1 MEMLRV
7 YARRDD
13 IPENAM
19 ALQKVDVCLSNAE
32 YYSLI
37 ASLGIVLFIVLVAAM
52 VAGLCFRRYR
62 LLHFKNVHADS
73 TAPNFLGHV
82 YGQRTN
88 HITHHPSARNF
99 AFFNRAFETR
109 FRSEAPSEVGQEV
122 RTEVDFGEGEM
133 PARLQRIFQD
143 PSEPIYTEP
152 SLFERSRS
160 LRSVTPSDFGRV
172 LRIPEQPAA
181 ANETE
186 TERAVL

>member
-1 MEMLRV
+1 MSLLLVPVGQFRS
-7 YARRDD
+7 D
-13 IPENAM
+13 
-19 ALQKVDVCLSNAE
+19 ALTHSD
-32 YYSLI
+32 
-37 ASLGIVLFIVLVAAM
+37 
-52 VAGLCFRRYR
+52 RRY
-62 LLHFKNVHADS
+62 FS
-73 TAPNFLGHV
+73 
-82 YGQRTN
+82 
-88 HITHHPSARNF
+88 
-99 AFFNRAFETR
+99 